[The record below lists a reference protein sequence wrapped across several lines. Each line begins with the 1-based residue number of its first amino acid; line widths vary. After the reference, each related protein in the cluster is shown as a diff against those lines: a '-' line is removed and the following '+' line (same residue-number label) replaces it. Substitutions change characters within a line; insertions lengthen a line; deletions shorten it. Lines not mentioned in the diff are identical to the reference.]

1 MLPDN
6 FSIGIEN
13 HETGAASS
21 LVQTS
26 DVCHIV
32 KTTKDLSKYSRI
44 GSSPYMFTSKLNP
57 QQREQALASLAS
69 EEFDI
74 LIIGGGVNGV
84 GAALDAVTRGLKVAL
99 VEAHDFAAGT
109 SSRSSKLIHG
119 GLRYLEQYDFKLVR
133 EALHERELMVSTQCP
148 HLVKPVSFLYPLTEK
163 VKERT
168 YVGAGLALYD
178 ALRGFKR
185 ALPSH
190 KHLTGKTIASISP
203 SLRQDIIT
211 GAIRYFDAQVDD
223 ARHTMMIARTA
234 ARHGAVMATGVRVD
248 DLTRSGKKVTGVV
261 AIDQAT
267 NKKFTIAA
275 KATIMCAGVWSD
287 ELHEKFGLTA
297 GYSVAMSKG
306 VHIVVPGDAI
316 QSKDGI
322 ILKTPVSVLFLIPWG
337 DKWIVGTTDTPY
349 EGDRSKPLATQE
361 DVQYILD
368 QANRVLEPKL
378 KAEDIIGVFAGL
390 RPLVANKTGS
400 ATTKLSREHTVDRP
414 APGFVSMAGGK
425 YTTYRVMAKDAV
437 DLAVLDL
444 RRLVSDS
451 VTDKLPLIGADGYF
465 ALKQQVSKIAEDTQM
480 SEATITHLLD
490 RYGSL
495 IEEILE
501 LIAEDSS
508 LAERIIPEL
517 PYLKAEILHAATH
530 EGALSVE
537 DVLLRRTRISF
548 EAVDGGADAAK
559 EVAKIIGEPLGW
571 GAKERNASVSAFLEV
586 IEREEEALVE
596 LVNS

>member
-1 MLPDN
+1 
-6 FSIGIEN
+6 
-13 HETGAASS
+13 
-21 LVQTS
+21 
-26 DVCHIV
+26 
-32 KTTKDLSKYSRI
+32 
-44 GSSPYMFTSKLNP
+44 MFTSSLNHE
-57 QQREQALASLAS
+57 QRAAALSALAT

-74 LIIGGGVNGV
+74 LVIGGGVNGV
-84 GAALDAVTRGLKVAL
+84 GVALDAVTRGLKVAL
-99 VEAHDFAAGT
+99 VESQDYAAGT

-190 KHLTGKTIASISP
+190 KHLTGKTIANISP

-234 ARHGAVMATGVRVD
+234 ARHGAVMATNVRVD
-248 DLTRSGKKVTGVV
+248 DLARSGKKVVGAV
-261 AIDQAT
+261 ATDLKSGKQL
-267 NKKFTIAA
+267 TISA

-287 ELHEKFGLTA
+287 ELHEKFGLTP

-306 VHIVVPGDAI
+306 VHIVVPQSAI
-316 QSKDGI
+316 HSKDGI

-349 EGDRSKPLATQE
+349 DGDRAKPLATQE

-378 KAEDIIGVFAGL
+378 KSEDILGVFAGL
-390 RPLVANKTGS
+390 RPLVANNTKS

-414 APGFVSMAGGK
+414 APGFVSLAGGK

-444 RRLVSDS
+444 RRIVSDS

-465 ALKQQVSKIAEDTQM
+465 ALKQQVLKIASENNL
-480 SEATITHLLD
+480 SEATVQHLLD

-495 IEEILE
+495 ISEILE
-501 LIAEDSS
+501 IVAADESM
-508 LAERIIPEL
+508 AERLIPDL
-517 PYLKAEILHAATH
+517 PYIKAEILHAASH

-548 EAVDGGADAAK
+548 EASDSGLSVADKVADLIGTELNWSAADRK
-559 EVAKIIGEPLGW
+559 ESIQSY
-571 GAKERNASVSAFLEV
+571 ERVVEDEKSAL
-586 IEREEEALVE
+586 RALVKSS
-596 LVNS
+596 VA

>member
-1 MLPDN
+1 MFD
-6 FSIGIEN
+6 
-13 HETGAASS
+13 SS
-21 LVQTS
+21 LNLEQRAAALTALQT
-26 DVCHIV
+26 
-32 KTTKDLSKYSRI
+32 
-44 GSSPYMFTSKLNP
+44 
-57 QQREQALASLAS
+57 

-74 LIIGGGVNGV
+74 LVIGGGVNGV
-84 GAALDAVTRGLKVAL
+84 GVALDAATRGLKVAL
-99 VEAHDFAAGT
+99 VESQDFAAGT

-190 KHLTGKTIASISP
+190 KHLTGKTIANISP

-234 ARHGAVMATGVRVD
+234 ARHGAAMVTSVRVD
-248 DLTRSGKKVTGVV
+248 DLLRSGKKVVGVS
-261 AIDQAT
+261 AT
-267 NKKFTIAA
+267 DLKSGKSLKISA

-287 ELHEKFGLTA
+287 ELHEKFGLTP

-306 VHIVVPGDAI
+306 VHIVVPQSAI

-322 ILKTPVSVLFLIPWG
+322 ILKTAVSVLFLIPWG

-349 EGDRSKPLATQE
+349 DGDRAKPLATQE

-378 KAEDIIGVFAGL
+378 KSEDILGVFAGL
-390 RPLVANKTGS
+390 RPLVANNSKS

-414 APGFVSMAGGK
+414 APGFVSLAGGK

-444 RRLVSDS
+444 RRIVSES
-451 VTDKLPLIGADGYF
+451 VTEKLPLIGADGYF
-465 ALKQQVSKIAEDTQM
+465 ALEQQVVQIASENNL
-480 SEATITHLLD
+480 SEATVRHLLD

-495 IEEILE
+495 ISEILE
-501 LIAEDSS
+501 IVAADESM
-508 LAERIIPEL
+508 AERLIPDL
-517 PYLKAEILHAATH
+517 PYIKAEILHAASH

-548 EAVDGGADAAK
+548 EASDSGLSAAN
-559 EVAKIIGEPLGW
+559 EVAEIIGNVLQW
-571 GAKERNASVSAFLEV
+571 SAADRKESVQAFAQV
-586 IEREEEALVE
+586 IQEEESALRA